1 MINIFYEIKKFFNKE
16 IIKRIKR
23 KTFINKLIKKS
34 INYQFSRF
42 IIVGLINT
50 IGSYLLYIFFLL
62 LFNYLVS
69 YFISTVIFIVISSYL
84 NTSFVFKINTNKFSL
99 FIFCILLIMQMIIG
113 ALIIRYSVEKLLV
126 PKIFAPFI
134 NIFLLTPLKY
144 FISILMKRLIK
155 KSSKN

>member
-1 MINIFYEIKKFFNKE
+1 MRLKKFINKE
-16 IIKRIKR
+16 ITKRIKR

-34 INYQFSRF
+34 INYQFTRF

-50 IGSYLLYIFFLL
+50 LGSYLLYVFFLL

-69 YFISTVIFIVISSYL
+69 YFISTIVFIIISSYL

-113 ALIIRYSVEKLLV
+113 ALIIRYSVETLLV
-126 PKIFAPFI
+126 PEIVAPFI

-144 FISILMKRLIK
+144 FISILVKKLIK
-155 KSSKN
+155 KSS

>member
-1 MINIFYEIKKFFNKE
+1 MRLIKIINKE
-16 IIKRIKR
+16 KTKRIKR

-34 INYQFSRF
+34 INYQFTRF

-50 IGSYLLYIFFLL
+50 LGSYLLYVFLLL

-69 YFISTVIFIVISSYL
+69 YFISTIVFIIISSYL

-113 ALIIRYSVEKLLV
+113 ALIIRYSVETLLLPEIV
-126 PKIFAPFI
+126 APFI

-144 FISILMKRLIK
+144 FISILVKKLIK
-155 KSSKN
+155 KSS